1 MGYQDYGIPESLVE
15 RVKKKLQNDVYSERV
30 SKVLEGV
37 TKKDLQS
44 RSKVKAL
51 LQKVSKVLGIK
62 IDTKMSNNIVKFV
75 IDQKI
80 DPKNTFHLIKLWG
93 MFR

>member
-1 MGYQDYGIPESLVE
+1 MGYQEYGIPKALVE
-15 RVKKKLQNDVYSERV
+15 RVKKKLQNDVYLERV
-30 SKVLEGV
+30 KKALEGV

-44 RSKVKAL
+44 RTKVKAL
-51 LQKVSKVLGIK
+51 LQKASKILGIK
-62 IDTKMSNNIVKFV
+62 VDTVISNKIIKFV

-80 DPKNTFHLIKLWG
+80 DPNNTFHMIKLWG

>member
-1 MGYQDYGIPESLVE
+1 MGYQEYGIPQALVD
-15 RVKKKLQNDVYSERV
+15 RVKKKLQNDVYLERV
-30 SKVLEGV
+30 KKVLEGV

-44 RSKVKAL
+44 RTKVKAL
-51 LQKVSKVLGIK
+51 LQKASKILGINVDTATSNK
-62 IDTKMSNNIVKFV
+62 IIKFV

-80 DPKNTFHLIKLWG
+80 DPNNTFHMIKLWG